1 MKILNK
7 YSISFFEINIS
18 LEDSIEVNCQ
28 AELNADF
35 NAIANQCS
43 STTVS
48 ANDTT
53 DQTDTVEDVLDN
65 VSHWKTTSSFLAIL
79 ISVPLKESKCAVC
92 WTNTETK
99 ADNSPEC

>member
-35 NAIANQCS
+35 NAIANQWS

-53 DQTDTVEDVLDN
+53 DQADTVEDVLDN
-65 VSHWKTTSSFLAIL
+65 VSHWKTTSSFLAIF
-79 ISVPLKESKCAVC
+79 ISVPLKESKCTIC

-99 ADNSPEC
+99 ADNSPKC